1 MKVVTTHLSA
11 DFDAF
16 AAAVCSTRLFPGH
29 VVLLPGS
36 AEAAVRRFLDEVPVT
51 YPEARLRSA
60 RRERFEHVVVVDTR
74 NPSRLGEVWDLIR
87 RDECPITL
95 IDHHVDEEDGLGA
108 TTVHSRPLGATCS
121 IVAEMFRDRGI
132 EPTPEEASLL
142 LMGMYEDTGGLSY
155 RDTQPDDLRLAAW
168 LIEAGGSLEWVRR
181 FVMKGLVPEQLQ
193 LLNRL
198 VENTEHMVLRGTP
211 VSVAML
217 EVDRYHEEAAYVV
230 HRWVET
236 FDIAVGI
243 AMLVRPPN
251 VNLILR
257 SKVPELHAGRIAQQ
271 FGGGGHATAASA
283 RIADRMP
290 VEVRERLLQVL
301 AAEMPPAPTAQ
312 DVAVMPLVTVADDVT
327 VREAKDTLNR
337 RRVNAVPVHDA
348 ACGELVG
355 MVTRQLLDHAINH
368 GLGDRPVSRVMRPDL
383 PAVAHDTDLATL
395 RDLFLE
401 RSHRFVVVQRDG
413 APVGLV
419 TRMDLFRKLF
429 EGQHATGSTLDHRMA
444 GQRPVSQPVG
454 RLLREATT
462 AWVHDLLRTAKAV
475 ADTVGVSVY
484 LVGGMVRDLLLG
496 RPNEDVDLVVE
507 GSGIDFAHAL
517 AAYAGGRC
525 HPHEPFLTAVVT
537 LPDGHKVDVASA
549 RTEFYRT
556 PAALP
561 EVATS
566 LLRQDLYRR
575 DFTINSLAV
584 ALHGDRYG
592 QLIDFFG
599 GRRDLERR
607 EIRVLHS
614 LSFIDDPTR
623 AIRAVR
629 YARRLDFQIAPD
641 TRHLISAAIDE
652 GVFAGVSGQRL
663 RRELQLLLDEGH
675 PAVSLAMLAELGL
688 LQAVTPALRWSEPI
702 HGYVL
707 EVEGVLA
714 WFDVERLGPAPEIWM
729 LFLGAVAVGSGDAAV
744 GDLADRLGLAGEVER
759 RMRSLPDG
767 VTVVRRA
774 AEPELRRSQRVAL
787 VETVP
792 PEALLLGMARLE
804 LPSRQRVARAAE
816 DAVRISAP
824 VTGSQI
830 VGAGVAPGPHVGQAI
845 RDARSAVLDGKL
857 ASEAALAWTVDR
869 ARELAGAS

>member
-1 MKVVTTHLSA
+1 VKIVTTHLSA

-16 AAAVCSTRLFPGH
+16 AAAVCATRLFPGT

-36 AEAAVRRFLDEVPVT
+36 AEAAVRRFLEEVPLT
-51 YPEARLRSA
+51 FPEARLRSA
-60 RRERFEHVVVVDTR
+60 RRERLEQVVVVDTR
-74 NPSRLGEVWDLIR
+74 SPSRLGEVWDLIR

-108 TTVHSRPLGATCS
+108 TEIHSRPLGATCS
-121 IVAEMFRDRGI
+121 IIAEMYRDRGI
-132 EPTPEEASLL
+132 DPTPEEASLL

-155 RDTQPDDLRLAAW
+155 RETRPDDLRLAAW

-181 FVMKGLVPEQLQ
+181 FVMKGLVPEQLE

-198 VENTEHMVLRGTP
+198 VDNTEHLVLRGTP
-211 VSVAML
+211 VSLAMV

-257 SKVPELHAGRIAQQ
+257 SRVPALHAGRVAQQ

-283 RIADRMP
+283 RITDLMP
-290 VEVRERLLQVL
+290 VEVRERLLEVL
-301 AAEMPPAPTAQ
+301 AAEMPPPPTAE
-312 DVAVMPLVTVADDVT
+312 DIAVMPLVTVADDVS
-327 VREAKDTLNR
+327 VQDAKDTLNR

-348 ACGELVG
+348 GSGQLVG
-355 MVTRQLLDHAINH
+355 MVTRQILDHALNH
-368 GLGDRPVSRVMRPDL
+368 GLGNRPVSRVMRPDL
-383 PAVAHDTDLATL
+383 PVVAHDTDLSTL
-395 RDLFLE
+395 RDLFLG
-401 RSHRFVVVQRDG
+401 RSYRFVVVERDG
-413 APVGLV
+413 VPVGLV

-429 EGQHATGSTLDHRMA
+429 EGQHTTGSTLDHRMA
-444 GQRPVSQPVG
+444 GERPVSQPVG
-454 RLLREATT
+454 RLLREAT
-462 AWVHDLLRTAKAV
+462 APWVHDLLRTTKAV

-517 AAYAGGRC
+517 AAYTGGRC

-537 LPDGHKVDVASA
+537 LPDDHKVDVASA

-566 LLRQDLYRR
+566 LLRQDLFRR

-641 TRHLISAAIDE
+641 TRHLIAAAVDE

-675 PAVSLAMLAELGL
+675 PAPSLAMLAELGL
-688 LQAVTPALRWSEPI
+688 LQAVTPSLRWSEPI

-707 EVEGVLA
+707 EVEGLLA
-714 WFDVERLGPAPEIWM
+714 WFDVERLGPTPETWL
-729 LFLGAVAVGSGDAAV
+729 LFLGAVAVASDDTAV
-744 GDLADRLGLAGEVER
+744 DDLADRLGLAGEVER
-759 RMRSLPDG
+759 RMRSLPEG
-767 VTVVRRA
+767 IAVVRRA
-774 AEPELRRSQRVAL
+774 AEPGLRRSERVAL
-787 VETVP
+787 VETVSA
-792 PEALLLGMARLE
+792 EALLLGMAHLD
-804 LPSRQRVARAAE
+804 LPSRQLVARAAE
-816 DAVRISAP
+816 DAVRVAAP

-830 VGAGVAPGPHVGQAI
+830 VEQGVTPGPHVGQAI
-845 RDARSAVLDGKL
+845 RDARSALLDGEL
-857 ASEAALAWTVDR
+857 QTDRALDWTIDR
-869 ARELAGAS
+869 ARDLAAAS